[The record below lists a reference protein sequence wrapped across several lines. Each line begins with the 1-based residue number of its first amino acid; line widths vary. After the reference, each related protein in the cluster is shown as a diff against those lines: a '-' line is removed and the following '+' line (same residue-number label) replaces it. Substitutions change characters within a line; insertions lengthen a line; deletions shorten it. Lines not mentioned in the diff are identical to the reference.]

1 MPLIKKIEKN
11 NYQIGIWEM
20 SESLEH
26 LYLLNNKLD
35 ISKFKNINRKTTYNN
50 ITNNPVQFGLMS
62 TDEMMILFGYFY
74 YD

>member
-26 LYLLNNKLD
+26 LYLLNSKLD
-35 ISKFKNINRKTTYNN
+35 ISDIDTSF
-50 ITNNPVQFGLMS
+50 FSL
-62 TDEMMILFGYFY
+62 L
-74 YD
+74 